1 MGHIRGLNEQL
12 RIRIQPKLIGQATEV
27 CEELGITPTAAVS
40 MLFAQMV
47 KLRALPFQ
55 PSSFPALAEY
65 GAALEQVTA
74 AEDAARAEIQAT
86 KSKPF
91 TGKL

>member
-1 MGHIRGLNEQL
+1 MNEQL

>member
-1 MGHIRGLNEQL
+1 MNEQL
-12 RIRIQPKLIGQATEV
+12 RIRVNPQLIAGATEV
-27 CEELGITPTAAVS
+27 CEELGITPSAAVS

-55 PSSFPALAEY
+55 PSSFPALADY
-65 GAALEQVTA
+65 GITLEQFAPVEAAAL
-74 AEDAARAEIQAT
+74 AEIRAT
-86 KSKPF
+86 KSTPF

>member
-1 MGHIRGLNEQL
+1 MNEQL
-12 RIRIQPKLIGQATEV
+12 RIRIQPELIAQATEV

-55 PSSFPALAEY
+55 PGSFPALAEY

>member
-1 MGHIRGLNEQL
+1 MNEQL
-12 RIRIQPKLIGQATEV
+12 RIRIQPELIAQATEV
-27 CEELGITPTAAVS
+27 CEELGITPTAAIS
-40 MLFAQMV
+40 MFFSQMV

-55 PSSFPALAEY
+55 PSGFPALQEY
-65 GAALEQVTA
+65 GATLEQVTA
-74 AEDAARAEIQAT
+74 AEDAALAEIRST

>member
-1 MGHIRGLNEQL
+1 MNEQL
-12 RIRIQPKLIGQATEV
+12 RIRINPELIDQATEV

-55 PSSFPALAEY
+55 PSEFPALTEY
-65 GAALEQVTA
+65 GATLAEVTA
-74 AEDAARAEIQAT
+74 AEKAARAEIRAT

>member
-1 MGHIRGLNEQL
+1 MNEQL
-12 RIRIQPKLIGQATEV
+12 RLRINPQLIAQATEV

-55 PSSFPALAEY
+55 PSGFPALAEY
-65 GAALEQVTA
+65 GANLEEVTA
-74 AEDAARAEIQAT
+74 AEDAALAEIRAT
-86 KSKPF
+86 QSQEF